1 MIYHQDFIVQNVVL
15 PLLVVLVLLLLVLL
29 SALLLYTCVCSR
41 GRQGRGLRRPP
52 RARRAVTTGREDR
65 ARDASG
71 RPRSDRPRDAL
82 GRPLPPEDPAGL
94 AVPREPEDVVRT
106 PAESIARAR
115 DLANR
120 RPVSLDTIR
129 RMASYFARHLVDKQG
144 ATWADKGKGW
154 QAWNGWGGDPGRT
167 WAHSILRRYVD

>member
-1 MIYHQDFIVQNVVL
+1 MPVERVTSNRRPGYRWGKAGKVYTYTAGSATSRARAYASAARQGAAARAAGADAAPRTFTPPAPVADAAAAALEVRA
-15 PLLVVLVLLLLVLL
+15 L
-29 SALLLYTCVCSR
+29 SAPSNR
-41 GRQGRGLRRPP
+41 GM
-52 RARRAVTTGREDR
+52 
-65 ARDASG
+65 
-71 RPRSDRPRDAL
+71 
-82 GRPLPPEDPAGL
+82 
-94 AVPREPEDVVRT
+94 T
-106 PAESIARAR
+106 PVGIARAR